1 MKTNAIIATGLFA
14 LALLAGCN
22 KEEEPTATET
32 QESVAPAVTAETPAT
47 VTQAPAEEPEEAPA
61 EEPEEA
67 TTDESASPATTPEP
81 AAGSQ

>member
-1 MKTNAIIATGLFA
+1 MKTNAIIATGLFT

-32 QESVAPAVTAETPAT
+32 QESAAPAATAETPAT
-47 VTQAPAEEPEEAPA
+47 VTQAPAEEPEET
-61 EEPEEA
+61 PEEA

-81 AAGSQ
+81 PAGSQ